1 MKTLTNFPYS
11 KVLVLGLAKSGEAAA
26 QLLYDSG
33 IDFRINDQLPLD
45 ENETAKRFTEL
56 GCDVI
61 TGEHPLTVLDDIDLV
76 VKNPGIPYD
85 IQLLKKLTRER
96 LQ

>member
-33 IDFRINDQLPLD
+33 IDFRINDQLPLKM
-45 ENETAKRFTEL
+45 KRQSDSL
-56 GCDVI
+56 NW
-61 TGEHPLTVLDDIDLV
+61 V
-76 VKNPGIPYD
+76 V
-85 IQLLKKLTRER
+85 T
-96 LQ
+96 